1 MEQSIIPAMSIL
13 LAVAVL
19 SFLAMA
25 YVLYTLVQL
34 LTTDGFR
41 LRQPT
46 PPRSHEPDMFEPHRF
61 A

>member
-1 MEQSIIPAMSIL
+1 MEESIVPAMSIL
-13 LAVAVL
+13 LPVAIL

-25 YVLYTLVQL
+25 YVVYTLAQL

-41 LRQPT
+41 LRRPA